1 MARAHPHPPAA
12 DGAQDALNETAPLL
26 VVRDLRTYLTTKA
39 GIVKAVD
46 GVSFHLRAGE
56 TLGIVGE
63 SGSGKSMTARSI
75 LRMEPQPAA
84 EIVGGEV
91 LLNGE
96 DLLSKTEEEMRA
108 VRGKRI
114 SMILQDPQT
123 SLNPVFTVGNQIMEA
138 VRIHDERK
146 SDRPTLQRRV
156 VDLLRQVNVAAP
168 EKRVGDYP
176 HEMSG
181 GMKQRVVGAIAIS
194 SEPDIIIADEPTT
207 SLDLTIQAQYLRLL
221 KEIQRR
227 TGAAIIFITHD
238 FGIVARMCDRVA
250 VMYAGRIVEQ
260 GDVRAIFNQPSHPYT
275 HALIH
280 SVPQVERR
288 VKRLFTIPGQ
298 PPLPGMEFQ
307 GCPFADRCAYVDE
320 RCRQEH
326 PPAFAGRSGNA
337 GHAAECWRLEDPS
350 WQPNPYSA

>member
-1 MARAHPHPPAA
+1 MAQAKQPATTGGDNSQNEMTPP
-12 DGAQDALNETAPLL
+12 LE
-26 VVRDLRTYLTTKA
+26 VRDLRTYLTTKA
-39 GIVKAVD
+39 GTVKAVD
-46 GVSFHLRAGE
+46 GVKFHLRAGE

-75 LRMEPQPAA
+75 LRMEPKPAA

-96 DLLSKTEEEMRA
+96 NLLTKTEEEMRA
-108 VRGKRI
+108 VRGKQI

-138 VRIHDERK
+138 VRIHNTRK
-146 SDRPTLQRRV
+146 SDRKTLLQRV
-156 VDLLRQVNVAAP
+156 VELLRQVNVAAP
-168 EKRVGDYP
+168 EKRVSDYP

-194 SEPDIIIADEPTT
+194 SEPHIIIADEPTT

-221 KEIQRR
+221 REIQEK
-227 TGAAIIFITHD
+227 TGAAILFITHD
-238 FGIVARMCDRVA
+238 FGIVAKMCDRVA

-280 SVPQVERR
+280 SVPQVEKR
-288 VKRLFTIPGQ
+288 VERLYSIPGQ
-298 PPLPGMEFQ
+298 PPVPGTEIK
-307 GCPFADRCAYVDE
+307 GCPFADRCEYVDE
-320 RCRQEH
+320 RCRQE
-326 PPAFAGRSGNA
+326 PPPEYQGRSGNA
-337 GHAAECWRLEDPS
+337 GHTAECWRLEDPN

>member
-1 MARAHPHPPAA
+1 MA
-12 DGAQDALNETAPLL
+12 ETKQPGTVGGKGPQSEAPPLL
-26 VVRDLRTYLTTKA
+26 EVRDLQTHLTTKA
-39 GIVKAVD
+39 GVVKAVD
-46 GVSFHLRAGE
+46 GVSFYLRAGE

-75 LRMEPQPAA
+75 LGMEPKPAA

-96 DLLSKTEEEMRA
+96 NLLAKTEEEMRA

-138 VRIHDERK
+138 VRIHDARK
-146 SDRPTLQRRV
+146 SDRKTLQQRV

-168 EKRVGDYP
+168 EKRVNDYP

-221 KEIQRR
+221 RQIQER

-250 VMYAGRIVEQ
+250 VMYAGRMVEQ
-260 GDVRAIFNQPSHPYT
+260 GDVRAIFNKPSHPYT
-275 HALIH
+275 HALIN
-280 SVPQVERR
+280 SVPQVEKR
-288 VKRLFTIPGQ
+288 VERLYSIPGQ
-298 PPLPGMEFQ
+298 PPMPGVELK
-307 GCPFADRCAYVDE
+307 GCPFADRCEYVDE

-326 PPAFAGRSGNA
+326 PPEFAGRSGDA
-337 GHAAECWRLEDPS
+337 SHTAECWRLEDPS
-350 WQPNPYSA
+350 WQPKPYSA